1 LKELNIDSTP
11 LSERIAGTIR
21 DYILKGR
28 IKQGER
34 LTEPRLSKLLG
45 ISRTPIRE
53 ALRILEMEGFV
64 EIIPRRGAVVTD
76 VTDKD
81 VDEIFILKV
90 KLESLAAKLAAE
102 HLTDDD
108 IAELEDLNARME
120 KFADAKN
127 VSILIK
133 LNSEF
138 HNLII
143 SKCENNRLTKFL
155 EALLRQFKRATAYS
169 FTEAG
174 RIQRVIEEH
183 REIIE
188 SFKKRDSE
196 MAEELMAKHIQNGW
210 QFIKSRVSAEVI

>member
-1 LKELNIDSTP
+1 MKELNIDSTP

-102 HLTDDD
+102 HLTNED

-120 KFADAKN
+120 KFADAKK

>member
-1 LKELNIDSTP
+1 MRDLNIDSTP

-21 DYILKGR
+21 DYILKGS
-28 IKQGER
+28 IKPGER
-34 LTEPRLSKLLG
+34 LTEPRLSKMLG

-53 ALRILEMEGFV
+53 ALRLLEMEGFI
-64 EIIPRRGAVVTD
+64 EIFPRRGAVVTA

-90 KLESLAAKLAAE
+90 KLESLAARLATE
-102 HLTDDD
+102 NLKDKDIDDLK
-108 IAELEDLNARME
+108 ELNRKIE

-127 VSILIK
+127 VSVLIN

-138 HNLII
+138 HNIII
-143 SKCENNRLTKFL
+143 SKCGNSRLVKFL

-174 RIQRVIEEH
+174 RIMRVIEEH
-183 REIIE
+183 NEIINALE
-188 SFKKRDSE
+188 KRDAE
-196 MAEELMAKHIQNGW
+196 MAENLMAKHIQNGW
-210 QFIKSRVSAEVI
+210 QFIKSRVSGEVI

>member
-64 EIIPRRGAVVTD
+64 EIFPRRGAVVTD

-90 KLESLAAKLAAE
+90 KLESLAARLAAE
-102 HLTDDD
+102 HLTDED
-108 IAELEDLNARME
+108 IAELEELNERMK

-127 VSILIK
+127 VSILIQ

-143 SKCENNRLTKFL
+143 SKCENNRLAKFL

-210 QFIKSRVSAEVI
+210 QFIKSRVSAEVF